1 VAWAG
6 CWSAGAGAGR
16 VTGGELPGGAMS
28 RRVYLLGVGLAL
40 LALALAVTDWAFGLP
55 PEVTEAKVRRVRP
68 GMNVQEVEALLA
80 VAGPGADAQGQRHQ
94 RQEGEPPAK

>member
-1 VAWAG
+1 
-6 CWSAGAGAGR
+6 
-16 VTGGELPGGAMS
+16 MS
-28 RRVYLLGVGLAL
+28 RRLYLLGVGV
-40 LALALAVTDWAFGLP
+40 ALALAVTDWTLGLP

-68 GMNVQEVEALLA
+68 GMNLQEVEALLG